1 MTNGILGEFR
11 VGEDIAIALDA
22 TAGDAAQVTAIDVR
36 MKPALVADNRL
47 TLDDAEQAI
56 VLSTA
61 PQVVAGAGWT
71 ISLPGA
77 QTALLAP
84 GLYGIDARLQ
94 VASGVVITEQTAFIS
109 LTRAAVA

>member
-1 MTNGILGEFR
+1 MTSGILGEFR

-22 TAGDAAQVTAIDVR
+22 TAGDVAQVTAIAVA

-47 TLDDAEQAI
+47 TLDDGGEAI

-61 PQVVAGAGWT
+61 SQAVAGAGWT

-77 QTALLAP
+77 QSALLAP
-84 GLYGIDARLQ
+84 GLYGIDARLTIADG
-94 VASGVVITEQTAFIS
+94 VAITDQTAFIS